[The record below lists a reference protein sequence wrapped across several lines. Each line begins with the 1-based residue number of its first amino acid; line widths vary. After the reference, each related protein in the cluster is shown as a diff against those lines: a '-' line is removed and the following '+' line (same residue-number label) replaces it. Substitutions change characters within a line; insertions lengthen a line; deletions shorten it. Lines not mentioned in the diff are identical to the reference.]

1 MEWNET
7 QWYPFHPTPL
17 LFPILLSFQFG
28 QYEKEQ
34 KLFPFHSILFCCV
47 YFFLSCSIHFKISKH
62 SLHDTLHQNK
72 KYPMKKKAYMILNY
86 KKHFGPVYFSFL
98 LHQLFK
104 TRKDNKLARL
114 FILDKI
120 RNFFVSC
127 AQTILYTQAL

>member
-1 MEWNET
+1 MK
-7 QWYPFHPTPL
+7 PSG
-17 LFPILLSFQFG
+17 I
-28 QYEKEQ
+28 
-34 KLFPFHSILFCCV
+34 HSILLHYFFLFCFLFNLGSMRRNKNCSHFIPFCFAV
-47 YFFLSCSIHFKISKH
+47 SIFFLSCSIHFKISKH

-127 AQTILYTQAL
+127 A